1 MSIDKNLLKRFT
13 LLYVEDD
20 DMIRELSQLLMS
32 FFLWFM
38 LLNLEKRVTYLFRK
52 SR

>member
-20 DMIRELSQLLMS
+20 DVIRVELSQLLTS
-32 FFLWFM
+32 FFYI
-38 LLNLEKRVTYLFRK
+38 LNKKY
-52 SR
+52 

>member
-20 DMIRELSQLLMS
+20 DMIRGELSQLLMS
-32 FFLWFM
+32 FFSVVHVSKNGKEGL
-38 LLNLEKRVTYLFRK
+38 RT
-52 SR
+52 